1 MKTFIKYS
9 TPVIIFFI
17 LGDLLTTLW
26 GLQAGFIETNPI
38 MAGIVSNRTAFLAA
52 KLSILP
58 ALYILYK
65 KTESKTIKKIYFAIP
80 TFAGITLVFNNIF
93 HIYAV
98 L

>member
-1 MKTFIKYS
+1 MRREPDMKTFIKYS

-65 KTESKTIKKIYFAIP
+65 KTESKTIKN
-80 TFAGITLVFNNIF
+80 LLRHS
-93 HIYAV
+93 HICRNHSSF
-98 L
+98 